1 VALKSVKKRKEEE
14 RNELIVQHNNLMEAR
29 YRLSLQEKRLVLWLA
44 SQVKS
49 TDEDFKEHVLSIN
62 EFAKL
67 TGVRKD
73 RLYSDLQT
81 ITRRLMQRI
90 ISIYPIG
97 ENRLIQVAW
106 LGGADYKFDEGTV
119 SLSFHPH
126 LQPFMLNLRDH
137 FTALNLSDLMG
148 LQSVYSVRIF
158 ELLKQYES
166 IGNVKSL

>member
-1 VALKSVKKRKEEE
+1 MALKAVKKRKEEE

-90 ISIYPIG
+90 ISIYPIV
-97 ENRLIQVAW
+97 I
-106 LGGADYKFDEGTV
+106 
-119 SLSFHPH
+119 
-126 LQPFMLNLRDH
+126 
-137 FTALNLSDLMG
+137 
-148 LQSVYSVRIF
+148 
-158 ELLKQYES
+158 
-166 IGNVKSL
+166 